1 MLYLSAFS
9 GNRGD
14 INAFSILAQNQ
25 ECQNSSDKSLI
36 GIYTFDFVCL
46 VKRLIIEFDGD
57 YNLDNQKLRYT
68 RFD

>member
-1 MLYLSAFS
+1 M
-9 GNRGD
+9 
-14 INAFSILAQNQ
+14 
-25 ECQNSSDKSLI
+25 
-36 GIYTFDFVCL
+36 